1 MDKKQLKEV
10 KVGDMSVDNLLA
22 KNKNDDIDDTFCYKL
37 FEENYFDTDKLQ
49 HLINFVSAKKLDRNE
64 ADILQWIIDCVDKCF
79 IYHHDQNDYY
89 RITNYSNTIEDA
101 WNNHWRTELM
111 ASLS

>member
-1 MDKKQLKEV
+1 MDKKQSKEV
-10 KVGDMSVDNLLA
+10 KVGDISADNLLA

-37 FEENYFDTDKLQ
+37 FEENYFDADKLQ
-49 HLINFVSAKKLDRNE
+49 LLINFVSAKELDRNE

-89 RITNYSNTIEDA
+89 RITNYSKAIEYA
-101 WNNHWRTELM
+101 WNKHWRAELK
-111 ASLS
+111 ASLP

>member
-1 MDKKQLKEV
+1 MDKKQSKEV
-10 KVGDMSVDNLLA
+10 KAWDISADNLLV
-22 KNKNDDIDDTFCYKL
+22 KNKNDNIDDTFCYKL

-101 WNNHWRTELM
+101 WNNHWRAELK
-111 ASLS
+111 ASLP

>member
-1 MDKKQLKEV
+1 MDKKQSKELKA
-10 KVGDMSVDNLLA
+10 GGISADNLLA
-22 KNKNDDIDDTFCYKL
+22 KNKNDAIDDTVCYQL

-64 ADILQWIIDCVDKCF
+64 VEILQWIIDCVDKCF

-101 WNNHWRTELM
+101 WNNHWRAELT
-111 ASLS
+111 AS

>member
-1 MDKKQLKEV
+1 MDKKQSKEV
-10 KVGDMSVDNLLA
+10 KVGDISADNLLA

-37 FEENYFDTDKLQ
+37 FEENYFDADKLQ
-49 HLINFVSAKKLDRNE
+49 LLINFVSAKKLDRNE

-101 WNNHWRTELM
+101 WNNHWRAELK
-111 ASLS
+111 ASLP

>member
-1 MDKKQLKEV
+1 MDKMQSKEV
-10 KVGDMSVDNLLA
+10 KAGDISADNLLV
-22 KNKNDDIDDTFCYKL
+22 KNKNDNIDDTFCYQL

-49 HLINFVSAKKLDRNE
+49 
-64 ADILQWIIDCVDKCF
+64 WIIEGVDNCF

-101 WNNHWRTELM
+101 WNKHWRAELM
-111 ASLS
+111 ASLP

>member
-1 MDKKQLKEV
+1 MDKQQSKEV
-10 KVGDMSVDNLLA
+10 KAGEISADNLLV
-22 KNKNDDIDDTFCYKL
+22 KNKNDDIDDTFCYQL

-49 HLINFVSAKKLDRNE
+49 LLINFVSAKELDRNE

-101 WNNHWRTELM
+101 WNNHWRAELK
-111 ASLS
+111 ASLP

>member
-1 MDKKQLKEV
+1 MDKKQSKELKA
-10 KVGDMSVDNLLA
+10 GSISADNLLA
-22 KNKNDDIDDTFCYKL
+22 KNKNDDIDDTFCYQL
-37 FEENYFDTDKLQ
+37 FEENYFDADKLQ

-64 ADILQWIIDCVDKCF
+64 AAILQWIIEGVDNCF
-79 IYHHDQNDYY
+79 IYYQDDNDYY

-101 WNNHWRTELM
+101 WNKHWRAELM

>member
-1 MDKKQLKEV
+1 MDKQQSKEV
-10 KVGDMSVDNLLA
+10 KAGEISADNLLA
-22 KNKNDDIDDTFCYKL
+22 KNKNDDIDDTFCYQL

-49 HLINFVSAKKLDRNE
+49 LLINFVSAKELDRNE

-89 RITNYSNTIEDA
+89 LIANHSKAIEDA
-101 WNNHWRTELM
+101 WNKHWRAELK
-111 ASLS
+111 ASLP